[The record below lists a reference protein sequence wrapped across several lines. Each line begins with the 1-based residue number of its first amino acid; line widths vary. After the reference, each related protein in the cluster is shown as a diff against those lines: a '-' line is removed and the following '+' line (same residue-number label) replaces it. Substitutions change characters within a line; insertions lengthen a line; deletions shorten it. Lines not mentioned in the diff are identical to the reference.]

1 MKKKYG
7 VLIGLVVLL
16 VVAVFVNIR
25 LNNASGEAA
34 PEPVNAS
41 LDQTK
46 GDAAVAGMDAK
57 EYFEVF
63 RTERQSQREEE
74 VAYID
79 EIILNKDTDAET
91 LADAQQQ
98 KLAIVG
104 NMENEFTIE
113 SLVKAKGF
121 EDVAVNINDGTVNV
135 VIKAEEI
142 TSKQAAQIL
151 DIVYRTT
158 GVDAENVKVYPSAR

>member
-25 LNNASGEAA
+25 LNNASGETA

-46 GDAAVAGMDAK
+46 GGVVTEVDAE

-63 RTERQSQREEE
+63 RTERQNWRKEEI
-74 VAYID
+74 AYID
-79 EIILNKDTDAET
+79 EIIMNKDTDAET

-121 EDVAVNINDGTVNV
+121 EDVAVNINGGTVSV
-135 VIKAEEI
+135 VVKAEEI

-151 DIVYRTT
+151 DIVCRTT
-158 GVDAENVKVYPSAR
+158 DVDAENVKVYPSAR

>member
-25 LNNASGEAA
+25 LNIASGEAA

-46 GDAAVAGMDAK
+46 GGVVTEVNAE

-63 RTERQSQREEE
+63 RTERQNWRKEEI
-74 VAYID
+74 AYID

-121 EDVAVNINDGTVNV
+121 EDVAVNINNGTVSV
-135 VIKAEEI
+135 VVKAEEI

-151 DIVYRTT
+151 DIVCRTT